1 MHHVLI
7 GRDNDNK
14 ELLSL
19 MFWYSKLCWS
29 RNCKY
34 NLSFSD
40 GIPDSLNHIEHIIY
54 PLDDY
59 IYQHFVLYLT
69 FWHGNG
75 NLLMIQQSKVTW
87 DLKAITKSYCH
98 PTRTRSIKFTTR
110 FIVSRNHEMKSQSL
124 TTNGDTF
131 VKTLKRKFCV
141 YTLSFGRVF
150 LRVSP
155 EHASNIY
162 SKNIHAQII

>member
-7 GRDNDNK
+7 GRDNDKK

-19 MFWYSKLCWS
+19 MFWYCKLCWS
-29 RNCKY
+29 RNSKY
-34 NLSFSD
+34 NLLFSD
-40 GIPDSLNHIEHIIY
+40 YFNLILDSLNHIEHIIY
-54 PLDDY
+54 QLDDY
-59 IYQHFVLYLT
+59 MYQTFVLCLT

-87 DLKAITKSYCH
+87 DLKAITKIYCH

-131 VKTLKRKFCV
+131 VKTYKRKFCV
-141 YTLSFGRVF
+141 YILSFGRVF

-155 EHASNIY
+155 
-162 SKNIHAQII
+162 

>member
-1 MHHVLI
+1 MH
-7 GRDNDNK
+7 
-14 ELLSL
+14 LLVEI
-19 MFWYSKLCWS
+19 MIKKDYC
-29 RNCKY
+29 
-34 NLSFSD
+34 LSCFD
-40 GIPDSLNHIEHIIY
+40 IANYVDLGIPNTIYHFRIIPDSINHIEHIIY
-54 PLDDY
+54 LLDDY
-59 IYQHFVLYLT
+59 IYQHFVLCLT

-87 DLKAITKSYCH
+87 DLKAITKIYCH

-124 TTNGDTF
+124 TTNDDTF

-141 YTLSFGRVF
+141 YTLSFGKVF

-155 EHASNIY
+155 KHASNIY
-162 SKNIHAQII
+162 S

>member
-1 MHHVLI
+1 M
-7 GRDNDNK
+7 NYF
-14 ELLSL
+14 LSCFDIANNIDL
-19 MFWYSKLCWS
+19 
-29 RNCKY
+29 
-34 NLSFSD
+34 
-40 GIPDSLNHIEHIIY
+40 GIPNTIYYFQISGHIKSYWTYHISTRW
-54 PLDDY
+54 LY
-59 IYQHFVLYLT
+59 IYQHFVLCLT

-98 PTRTRSIKFTTR
+98 PTRTRSIKFTSR

-131 VKTLKRKFCV
+131 VKPLKREFCV
-141 YTLSFGRVF
+141 YTLSFGKVF

-155 EHASNIY
+155 RHASNIY
-162 SKNIHAQII
+162 S